1 MTHRLDVACSR
12 ELAERWCALAERRLD
27 HLTELYE
34 SGRWR
39 RYYTEQSLFDD
50 LRNAKAAVL
59 AWRSLSEA
67 PLPAARA
74 RPVLEPLSV
83 APRVPTSWLPPA
95 AVQAKPIELPRS
107 LETVLA
113 ESEIIVPIE
122 DDVAEDGLDAG
133 LPAEDD
139 FEVELTLATPRIDM
153 TALAE
158 ALSVGIGPDADDDAP
173 LVELDAIERR
183 YPALAVAY

>member
-1 MTHRLDVACSR
+1 M
-12 ELAERWCALAERRLD
+12 
-27 HLTELYE
+27 
-34 SGRWR
+34 
-39 RYYTEQSLFDD
+39 
-50 LRNAKAAVL
+50 
-59 AWRSLSEA
+59 
-67 PLPAARA
+67 
-74 RPVLEPLSV
+74 
-83 APRVPTSWLPPA
+83 
-95 AVQAKPIELPRS
+95 PRS

-139 FEVELTLATPRIDM
+139 FEVELTLAAPRIDM
-153 TALAE
+153 AALAE

>member
-67 PLPAARA
+67 PLPAARV

-83 APRVPTSWLPPA
+83 APRAPTSWLPPA

-139 FEVELTLATPRIDM
+139 FEVELTLAAPRIDM
-153 TALAE
+153 AALAE